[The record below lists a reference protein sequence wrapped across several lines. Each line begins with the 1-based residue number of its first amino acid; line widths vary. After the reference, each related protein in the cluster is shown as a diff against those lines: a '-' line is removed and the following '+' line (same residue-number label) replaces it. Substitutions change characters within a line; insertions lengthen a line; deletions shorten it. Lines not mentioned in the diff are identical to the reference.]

1 MTSIQNGLNSEVVK
15 IEVRL
20 AHATAYFGALLGW
33 IRLRPK
39 LDPHISVY
47 KAYRGANVPHQ

>member
-15 IEVRL
+15 TEVRF
-20 AHATAYFGALLGW
+20 AHATAYFNALFGW

-39 LDPHISVY
+39 LDPHIFSLQ
-47 KAYRGANVPHQ
+47 GL